1 MMSLPRQV
9 GCGLLFSLAFW
20 APRTAPADPPPG
32 PPPTAPATDYPGAAW
47 APASPGNFQPS
58 GRPSPA
64 LPIDRIVIHDIEGAG
79 PEAIRWFQNPQAKVS
94 SHYVVDGQTGRVTQ
108 LVRERDIAW
117 HAGDHLTNARS
128 VGIEHGGYAY
138 RPGFYNPVE
147 YEASAHLVRAIALRY
162 GIPRDRTHII
172 GHFEVPDLAH
182 PGHFGGRSGHTDPGP
197 YWDWD
202 YFLALVRNDARS
214 GPAPAPALVVLHPG
228 ETVPA
233 AWTLTNTG
241 DDAWPADPTA
251 ASDAALRGLGP
262 VYLGAGKDGSGSA
275 FAGPDWVSPRFA
287 ASPTGGDTAPGAS
300 GRFVVPLH
308 APPATLGFV
317 TETFRLFKVPPA
329 PHPPVPFG
337 PTLTVSARVVPWDL
351 RADPPPAPPGWAAKT
366 LPDGGRVLWCRT
378 AAHGP
383 KLPGPVRW
391 QAPLPIAGAWDVS
404 IRWPGG
410 VGRSASA
417 VYQVGDLKTAP
428 LDQRRGGGQW
438 QKLGRFRFGG
448 PPEAPNVRPGAPLP
462 APAPI
467 LGTVTLLP
475 AASGPGVVVAG
486 DVRFVGPF

>member
-1 MMSLPRQV
+1 MTAMARWAAGRRRRRAELRGMMSLPRQV

-172 GHFEVPDLAH
+172 GHFEVPDSAH

-262 VYLGAGKDGSGSA
+262 VYLGAGKDGSGQRVCR
-275 FAGPDWVSPRFA
+275 AGL
-287 ASPTGGDTAPGAS
+287 GQ
-300 GRFVVPLH
+300 
-308 APPATLGFV
+308 PALR
-317 TETFRLFKVPPA
+317 RLA
-329 PHPPVPFG
+329 H
-337 PTLTVSARVVPWDL
+337 RRRH
-351 RADPPPAPPGWAAKT
+351 RA
-366 LPDGGRVLWCRT
+366 GRV
-378 AAHGP
+378 
-383 KLPGPVRW
+383 GPVRRA
-391 QAPLPIAGAWDVS
+391 APRPARDPGLCDGDVS
-404 IRWPGG
+404 P
-410 VGRSASA
+410 VQSAA
-417 VYQVGDLKTAP
+417 
-428 LDQRRGGGQW
+428 R
-438 QKLGRFRFGG
+438 
-448 PPEAPNVRPGAPLP
+448 P
-462 APAPI
+462 APA
-467 LGTVTLLP
+467 G
-475 AASGPGVVVAG
+475 A
-486 DVRFVGPF
+486 VRPDPDRLRPRRPVGPPG